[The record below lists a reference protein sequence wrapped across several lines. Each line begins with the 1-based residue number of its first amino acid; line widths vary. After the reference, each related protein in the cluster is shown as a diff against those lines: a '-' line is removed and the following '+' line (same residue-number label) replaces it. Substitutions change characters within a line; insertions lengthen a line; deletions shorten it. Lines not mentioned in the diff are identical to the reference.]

1 MKTFLKVLMFV
12 PQLCKE
18 GKREISSK
26 ANQPDS
32 LSPTVK
38 ETWDVVHGYRR
49 VKELV
54 SNMVLNL
61 ILLQKVTNI
70 LVLPHLMNQQF
81 KKKV

>member
-1 MKTFLKVLMFV
+1 MFV

-32 LSPTVK
+32 LSPTAK

-49 VKELV
+49 VKELF